1 MINNIYNCHFTGS
14 PLWDLFG
21 KEVGQFER
29 TWNVSIRMML
39 GLPQA
44 THRYLIEP
52 VSGTQHLKKLLIKRF
67 ISFLHQIQ
75 SSGRNAT
82 KQLLQ
87 FIHSNTESTTGNN
100 VRKILRLTGKSHWTK
115 IKGSDIDNISYCD
128 IDNADKW
135 RVNFVNELLEIK
147 RNEIE
152 VDGFSVEEID
162 SMMDYVCTS

>member
-1 MINNIYNCHFTGS
+1 MSFIMTLEGDAY
-14 PLWDLFG
+14 
-21 KEVGQFER
+21 EEQ
-29 TWNVSIRMML
+29 
-39 GLPQA
+39 
-44 THRYLIEP
+44 
-52 VSGTQHLKKLLIKRF
+52 KKLLIKRF

-75 SSGRNAT
+75 SSRRNAT

-100 VRKILRLTGKSHWTK
+100 VRKILRLKGKSHWTK

-152 VDGFSVEEID
+152 VDGLLVEEID
-162 SMMDYVCTS
+162 SMLDYVCTS